1 MALLSLLIVLGQSR
15 EEDCLRWTKGS
26 VDRIQEVDR
35 PLVTA
40 AQEPVL
46 VTVARDCFL
55 GMTDVLG
62 CSLGR
67 QQETPHLP

>member
-1 MALLSLLIVLGQSR
+1 M
-15 EEDCLRWTKGS
+15 TKGS

-46 VTVARDCFL
+46 VTVARDCSL